1 MHLDAADWAILRALF
16 RSSGQAP
23 RGALRVPLAE
33 LCRSSG
39 LHANSVARRLQA
51 LRRGGVLGGTYF
63 DPRPATLGLARGG
76 FLFEG
81 THLRGIQAIDEA
93 AAEFPSVETVIS
105 AHGVVMGHLWG
116 EAGDEID
123 ATVERLRRA
132 VGARRNWPCYNTAR
146 FPPHPADRVPL
157 SKIDRRLILALRS
170 GAGRSTPVVAR
181 ALGVTPR
188 TLQRRVDRLVR
199 EGVGD
204 MRPRFHP
211 GAVEGSVLV
220 DYFVTDG
227 DQRSVASLANAFPD
241 RLIGPFGAPACVFVP
256 LPNLQ
261 ETERRRAQAQT
272 LPGIRRLETF
282 LVEDVVQ
289 PARFEAWLAPRVASP
304 PRSGERAL
312 NPRQTQRVRGGQ
324 PQEPNA

>member
-1 MHLDAADWAILRALF
+1 VHLDEPDFAILRALF

-33 LCRSSG
+33 LCRTSG

-76 FLFEG
+76 FIFEG
-81 THLRGIQAIDEA
+81 TRLRGIEVIDEA
-93 AAEFPSVETVIS
+93 VAEFPSVETVIS

-116 EAGDEID
+116 EAGDEVD

-132 VGARRNWPCYNTAR
+132 LGARRNWPCYNTAR
-146 FPPHPADRVPL
+146 FPPHPADGVPL

-170 GAGRSTPVVAR
+170 GAGRPTSAVAR
-181 ALGVTPR
+181 GIGVTSR
-188 TLQRRVDRLVR
+188 TLQRRADRLVGQ
-199 EGVGD
+199 GVGD

-211 GAVEGSVLV
+211 GAVEGAVLV

-227 DQRSVASLANAFPD
+227 DQRALASLVNAFPD

-261 ETERRRAQAQT
+261 ETERRRAEAQA

-289 PARFEAWLAPRVASP
+289 PARFEEWLAPRVASP
-304 PRSGERAL
+304 PRGGERAL
-312 NPRQTQRVRGGQ
+312 NAGQTQRAPGSQ
-324 PQEPNA
+324 PQEPTA